1 MAKKVKD
8 KVGISLTTIF
18 SEEDVEL
25 LRGFIAEAGGSE
37 VLFAASVIEP
47 GFWGAIRVLARG
59 NADSAPAVLKS
70 LRSGDILLHNHPSGL
85 LLPSEA
91 DMEVASVCGSSGI
104 GFAILNNQC
113 THLYVVVEPYLEKP
127 LAQLDSD
134 EMLGYLSKEGGVA
147 SLLENFE
154 ERGGQKRLISKIT
167 EAFNNGRHAVLEG
180 ETGIGKSMA
189 YLIPSIYFAKNNNC
203 RIAISTNTINLQHQ
217 LVKKDLPFL
226 TKVLPFDFKFKL
238 LKGRQNYLCIRKLQE
253 ALASDGMDLLLEA
266 DELQHFNRIA
276 EWANNTAD
284 GSLSDLNWVPLD
296 SLWEKLCCDKDS
308 CLNIKCV
315 FYEQCFFYE
324 TRRAAGDADLLIVN
338 HHLLFSDLALR
349 ANTNEYSQT
358 AVIPYCKAM
367 ILDEAHNLEDAA
379 TKHFGFRT
387 SSTGFQ
393 KLMNKLLIKKGR
405 REQGCLAILNSLLA
419 FGYGTLEQEIRSE
432 LLEELTEVIIP
443 LREELGNA
451 GKELFEEIAA
461 FVVNDSE
468 PRLGEYR
475 QRIGE
480 YEAESV
486 SFELIKNK
494 AYRLRDELARLSSK
508 LKRLSRKLSQLL
520 DQADEDTSKFSIS
533 LTECGTYA
541 NRLDE
546 VSGSL
551 DVLFGSVYNPEDTF
565 VHYFTSNVRRTGVYT
580 SFYSM
585 PIEVA
590 ESMIEYCFSKT
601 NCAILV
607 SGTLSTADNF
617 SFIKNRLGLDRQD
630 LVASPIE
637 GRFESPFSYEEQARL
652 LVPMD
657 LPDPTSPTFVDLILE
672 PLLEI
677 ILSSNGGALV
687 LCTSYTHL
695 NHLYDGLAGQL
706 YANGLEAYKQGEME
720 RHYLL
725 NLFKDDGNAVLF
737 ATDSFWEGVDI
748 PGSALRNLIIVK
760 LPFATPNDPVLEAR
774 NDRIKAKGKHPF
786 REYQM
791 PMAALKLKQGFGR
804 LIRTK
809 ADKGV
814 VWILDK
820 RIVTKS
826 YGRYFVDSLPKTLCL
841 RGKTRVLVE
850 QARQFYQA

>member
-1 MAKKVKD
+1 MKKKLKD

-25 LRGFIAEAGGSE
+25 LRDFIDEAGGAE

-47 GFWGAIRVLARG
+47 GFWGSIRVLARG
-59 NADSAPAVLKS
+59 NAEAAPAVLKS
-70 LRSGDILLHNHPSGL
+70 LRSGDVLLHNHPSGV

-91 DMEVASVCGSSGI
+91 DLNVASVCGSSGI

-113 THLYVVVEPYLEKP
+113 THLYVVVEPFVEKP
-127 LAQLDSD
+127 PAQLDAD
-134 EMLGYLSKEGGVA
+134 EILAYLSENGGVA
-147 SLLENFE
+147 SMLENFE
-154 ERGGQKRLISKIT
+154 ERGGQKRLIAKIT
-167 EAFNNGRHAVLEG
+167 EAFNTGKHAVLEG

-189 YLIPSIYFAKNNNC
+189 YLIPAIYFAQKNNC
-203 RIAISTNTINLQHQ
+203 RVGISTNTINLQHQ

-226 TKVLPFDFKFKL
+226 AKVLPFDFKFKL
-238 LKGRQNYLCIRKLQE
+238 LKGRQNYLCSRKLQE
-253 ALASDGMDLLLEA
+253 AIGSDGMDLLLEA
-266 DELQHFNRIA
+266 QELYDFQRIV
-276 EWANNTAD
+276 EWANKTDD
-284 GSLSDLNWVPLD
+284 GSLSDLNWVPID

-308 CLNIKCV
+308 CLNIKCTYYEEC
-315 FYEQCFFYE
+315 FYYH
-324 TRRAAGDADLLIVN
+324 TRRSANDADLLVVN

-387 SSTGFQ
+387 SSSGFQ

-405 REQGCLAILNSLLA
+405 REQGCLAILHGLLA
-419 FGYGTLEQEIRSE
+419 FGYGTLTQDERTEMVTE
-432 LLEELTEVIIP
+432 LIDVIMP
-443 LREELGNA
+443 LRHELGNG
-451 GKELFEEIAA
+451 GKELFDEIAN
-461 FVVNDSE
+461 FVIRDPE

-480 YEAESV
+480 YEAQSGDF
-486 SFELIKNK
+486 SLIKNK

-508 LKRLSRKLSQLL
+508 LKKLSRRISQLL
-520 DQADEDTSKFSIS
+520 DAGDEDTSKFSIS
-533 LTECGTYA
+533 LTECVTYS
-541 NRLDE
+541 NRLEE
-546 VSGSL
+546 VSDAL
-551 DVLFGSVYNPEDTF
+551 DVLFGSVYNPEDTY
-565 VHYFTSNVRRTGVYT
+565 VHYFTSNVRRTGIYT

-601 NCAILV
+601 NCAVLV

-617 SFIKNRLGLDRQD
+617 NFIKNRLGLDRQD
-630 LVASPIE
+630 LVAAPIE
-637 GRFESPFSYEEQARL
+637 GRFESPFSYKEQARL

-657 LPDPTSPTFVDLILE
+657 LPDPTSPTFIDLILE

-687 LCTSYTHL
+687 LCTSYSHL
-695 NHLYDGLAGQL
+695 NHLYDGLASQL
-706 YANGLEAYKQGEME
+706 YANGLEVYKQGEME

-725 NLFKDDGNAVLF
+725 SIFKDDGNAVLF

-791 PMAALKLKQGFGR
+791 PVAALKLKQGFGR

-809 ADKGV
+809 SDKGV

-820 RIVTKS
+820 RIMTKS
-826 YGRYFVDSLPKTLCL
+826 YGSYFIESLPKTTNLK
-841 RGKTRVLVE
+841 GKTRVLVE
-850 QARQFYQA
+850 HARQFFLS